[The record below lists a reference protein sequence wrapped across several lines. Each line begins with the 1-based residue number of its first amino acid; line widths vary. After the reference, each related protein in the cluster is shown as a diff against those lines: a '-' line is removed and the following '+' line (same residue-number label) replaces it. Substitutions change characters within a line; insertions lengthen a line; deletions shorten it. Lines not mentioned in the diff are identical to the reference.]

1 MDEQSLKPVIENL
14 EDLFSKFNKKFYNNE
29 LQKPIISVSPDTT
42 RGAYG
47 WCTTWRA
54 WSNREKVTDLA
65 KIMSEGIGAIRDEG
79 FYEINMCTEHL
90 SRPLANIASTLLHE
104 MVHLYNLQIEVQDA
118 CRRGTYHNKKFKE
131 AAERHG
137 LTIQRDE
144 VFGWAITSLNDEAQ
158 KYIETLEHQ
167 QFQLF
172 RRDLRKTKMAS
183 RQSTRKYVCPICG
196 CIIRATRK
204 VDVICA
210 KCCTQFVEV

>member
-90 SRPLANIASTLLHE
+90 SRPLANILL
-104 MVHLYNLQIEVQDA
+104 
-118 CRRGTYHNKKFKE
+118 
-131 AAERHG
+131 
-137 LTIQRDE
+137 
-144 VFGWAITSLNDEAQ
+144 
-158 KYIETLEHQ
+158 
-167 QFQLF
+167 
-172 RRDLRKTKMAS
+172 
-183 RQSTRKYVCPICG
+183 
-196 CIIRATRK
+196 
-204 VDVICA
+204 
-210 KCCTQFVEV
+210 